1 MRIGVLGSGNGS
13 NFQAIVDAIESGQLK
28 NVEVALVLSDV
39 ENAKILERAR
49 KHKIPAKYI
58 APGQFKTKLEPEIE
72 EAYIQALKEAQV
84 EWVVLAGF
92 MRVIKSKMLHAFPYQ
107 IVNIH
112 PSLLPAFR
120 GLEAWKQALDYGAK
134 VTGCTVHIVNMDV
147 DGGPIILQGVVPI
160 EDHDT
165 PETLHQRIHKMEH
178 TLYPQALQLLAD
190 DKVTLRGRR
199 IIRKAS

>member
-28 NVEVALVLSDV
+28 DVEVALVLSDV
-39 ENAKILERAR
+39 ANAKILERAR
-49 KHKIPAKYI
+49 QHKIPAKYI

-72 EAYIQALKEAQV
+72 DAYIQALKEAEV
-84 EWVVLAGF
+84 DWVVLAGF

-134 VTGCTVHIVNMDV
+134 VTGCTVHIVNMDI

-178 TLYPQALQLLAD
+178 TLYPQALQLLAE